1 MSQQKETRYTNSYFL
16 SSLVQM
22 QQHIPKKY
30 NTRDYFGGCMRIQEQ
45 QTASFLRDFVND
57 IAIVLPKDYDLLQ
70 NLLFIA
76 RSSGYSEIKK
86 LLPLAK
92 KKFDVMLRIFKER
105 QAAAAMVKPANL
117 DEDKINKYSIL
128 ENKKKMLLMSCTD
141 LCLLGDAINM
151 ERNFNISR
159 IKNKFAGFVSY
170 RIELVLSGKMP
181 IDPDFEILL
190 KKYGTAHQNK
200 LYERIISNRVRSYT
214 PVQEK
219 PVKKPQIKSKSKP
232 QPKQQSQPVIQPEQK
247 KTKKSGPS
255 LFKKIGQ
262 SVKSVFNKVKKPLLI
277 GGLFALSVFGGK
289 KVLDSASD
297 NNSQPAFNT
306 EYTVNNQPTQTVVN
320 DINDNAVAKH
330 SDTVKTD
337 TIANPV
343 LQKSI
348 KRLQLLKD
356 TNPADKNIDV
366 NKVANKLY
374 QNFGSDTY
382 NVILTCATAPYKLN
396 DKTKFNI
403 KPSTHNMID
412 YLCNNNLSNL
422 QRAELETFVASHI
435 ALMRHNMQ
443 KQK

>member
-1 MSQQKETRYTNSYFL
+1 MSQQKETHYTNSYFL
-16 SSLVQM
+16 SSLVQT

-45 QTASFLRDFVND
+45 QTASFLHDFIND
-57 IAIVLPKDYDLLQ
+57 ITIVLPKDYDLLQ
-70 NLLFIA
+70 NLLFIS

-86 LLPLAK
+86 LLPVAR
-92 KKFDVMLRIFKER
+92 KKFDIMLHAFHER
-105 QAAAAMVKPANL
+105 QAAAAKVKPVNL
-117 DEDKINKYSIL
+117 NDNNFGKYSIL

-219 PVKKPQIKSKSKP
+219 PVKKTQIKSKSKQ

-247 KTKKSGPS
+247 KTKKSGS
-255 LFKKIGQ
+255 GFFKKIGQ

-277 GGLFALSVFGGK
+277 GGIFALSIFGGK
-289 KVLDSASD
+289 KVMDSVDSD
-297 NNSQPAFNT
+297 TVTT
-306 EYTVNNQPTQTVVN
+306 EYTVNNQPKQNVVN
-320 DINDNAVAKH
+320 DIHDN
-330 SDTVKTD
+330 TVKSQTNVINPD
-337 TIANPV
+337 TITSPV
-343 LQKSI
+343 YKKSV
-348 KRLQLLKD
+348 KRLQFLKE
-356 TNPADKNIDV
+356 TNPADKDIDV
-366 NKVANKLY
+366 NATAQKLY

-396 DKTKFNI
+396 DMTKFNI
-403 KPSTHNMID
+403 KPTTHNMID

-435 ALMRHNMQ
+435 ALMRYNMQ
-443 KQK
+443 NQK